1 MCECERKYGL
11 PRAYT
16 RVGKRVREEE
26 TTRERRRKCMCELR
40 NTARAGRYSAA
51 AVCCDDESFL
61 DLRRVRGGN
70 LSPCG

>member
-40 NTARAGRYSAA
+40 NTARARGVGYSAA

-61 DLRRVRGGN
+61 DLRRGGN